1 VADYMPRAWRAS
13 ASQQADKTAH
23 LWHHLLRI
31 LPLCQVADSSGQTS
45 SPYLRSYPLLTELPL
60 PTAHTIL
67 LYGHDELLLMTR
79 GRILD
84 GAGFQAAMTMD
95 VREIPRLVRE
105 LSTDLIVLCHSLSGT
120 ECVLAGMVA
129 KNHRAAL
136 RTLLIVAD
144 DYIGERDYEMS
155 EVADE
160 IFKLSLEP
168 EKLVAKVRSMIDGR
182 PQSRIRTFPQPE
194 LVRRSSLARTS

>member
-23 LWHHLLRI
+23 LWQHFLLG
-31 LPLCQVADSSGQTS
+31 LSLCPVADRRQKASR
-45 SPYLRSYPLLTELPL
+45 PYLGSLVRCLRRYPVHTDQ
-60 PTAHTIL
+60 TIL

-84 GAGFQAAMTMD
+84 GAGFLPCMTMD
-95 VREIPRLVRE
+95 VMEIPRLVRE
-105 LSTDLIVLCHSLSGT
+105 LCTDLVVLCHSLSRT
-120 ECVLAGMVA
+120 ECVLADMIA

-144 DYIGERDYEMS
+144 GSIGEGDYGMS
-155 EVADE
+155 EVADQ
-160 IFKLSLEP
+160 IFNLSLEP
-168 EKLVAKVRSMIDGR
+168 EKLVAKVRSMLNER
-182 PQSRIRTFPQPE
+182 PQIRVWPFPAASRGP
-194 LVRRSSLARTS
+194 LARTS

>member
-136 RTLLIVAD
+136 RTLLIVTD

-168 EKLVAKVRSMIDGR
+168 EKLVAKVKSMIDGR

-194 LVRRSSLARTS
+194 VGRRSSLARTS